1 MEKPIL
7 LFDGVCNLCN
17 FSVRFTIKR
26 DPNFKFLFASLQSAV
41 GQKLLKQFKLPTHEI
56 YTFVL
61 INKNKATM
69 KSTATLEV
77 FKRLKGLWPLLYTF
91 IFIPNPIRD
100 FIYDLIANNRYK
112 WFGKRDQCMVPS
124 SSIEK
129 RFLDV

>member
-1 MEKPIL
+1 
-7 LFDGVCNLCN
+7 
-17 FSVRFTIKR
+17 
-26 DPNFKFLFASLQSAV
+26 
-41 GQKLLKQFKLPTHEI
+41 
-56 YTFVL
+56 
-61 INKNKATM
+61 
-69 KSTATLEV
+69 ATLEV

-124 SSIEK
+124 PSIEK